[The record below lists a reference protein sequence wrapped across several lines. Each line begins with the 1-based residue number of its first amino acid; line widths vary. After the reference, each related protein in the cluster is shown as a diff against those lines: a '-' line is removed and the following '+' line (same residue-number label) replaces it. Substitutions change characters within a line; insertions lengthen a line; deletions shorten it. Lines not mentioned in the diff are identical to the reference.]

1 MLVDRRYVK
10 ISIAFRLH
18 IKTEV
23 TFVLLA
29 RVFTGLDW
37 FSFSRDTRDL
47 TCCRY
52 IEHFAKLLKDH
63 IQLREAVEIE
73 TVETRYL
80 LLLDCYEFLCK

>member
-1 MLVDRRYVK
+1 M
-10 ISIAFRLH
+10 
-18 IKTEV
+18 
-23 TFVLLA
+23 
-29 RVFTGLDW
+29 
-37 FSFSRDTRDL
+37 

-52 IEHFAKLLKDH
+52 IEHFANLLEDH